1 MKNNFLLILT
11 FFYCTLTW
19 TQIKFEAEVSKNKL
33 GVNENLRID
42 FKMNKDG
49 DNFSPPNFD
58 GFNIVGGPNQSVSNS
73 WINGTRTFSK
83 TYSYFLSP
91 IKRGRFTIGQASI
104 EIEGDIYKTSPVD
117 IQVVEAV
124 DSSASPNSTS
134 TLVDD
139 DIQLVAELSKS
150 NPYLNEPISIV
161 YKLFFSPEINVRNL
175 GEIDSP
181 EFKNFW
187 SQKIDVP
194 RLEIKR
200 SSLNGKSYNYVTW
213 KKTLLYPQKEGK
225 LEINPMT
232 LDVSIDVPT
241 NRRDFFGNIIY
252 TQTSSKVS
260 SNKKVVNVKSLPTEN
275 KPEDFFGAVGDFNIS
290 LNSNKNELKATE
302 SFQVELKISGSGN
315 LKLFS
320 IPDLIVPSS
329 LEKYDPEYSESV
341 KIGLAGMNGN
351 ISNTYTIVPQFQ
363 GKYPIPRVKFS
374 FFNPRLNKYST
385 IFSDE
390 EIVDVYDGPIVSND
404 NSNVAVEDNKIATNP
419 LQFNFIELN
428 SEFDNISKSDR
439 ILDKYITYII
449 ILPIVLIICVFIYLK
464 TNKKSISQSE
474 KNAEEAKKLAYKFL
488 ENAKNDITNTDLFY
502 ISLEKALFNFLKS
515 RFDFQT
521 TEFSKEKIKLKLSKK
536 NIPDSVIDSLIGILN
551 SCEYARYTPSS
562 SIEMKVDYDKAVD
575 VISNIEKSW
584 N

>member
-11 FFYCTLTW
+11 FFYCTLSW

-49 DNFSPPNFD
+49 DNFSPPNFE

-404 NSNVAVEDNKIATNP
+404 NGNVAVEDNKIASNS

-428 SEFDNISKSDR
+428 SEFDNISKSYR

-449 ILPIVLIICVFIYLK
+449 ILPIVLIMCVFIYLK

-474 KNAEEAKKLAYKFL
+474 RNAEEAKKLAYKFL

-562 SIEMKVDYDKAVD
+562 SQEMKVDYDKAVD
-575 VISNIEKSW
+575 VISNIEKS
-584 N
+584 

>member
-1 MKNNFLLILT
+1 MKNKFQTILVLLFCALS
-11 FFYCTLTW
+11 W
-19 TQIKFEAEVSKNKL
+19 SQVKFEAEVSKNKL
-33 GVNENLRID
+33 GVNENLRVD

-49 DNFSPPNFD
+49 DNFSPPSFN

-73 WINGTRTFSK
+73 WINGKRTFSK

-91 IKRGRFTIGQASI
+91 VKRGRFTIGQASI

-124 DSSASPNSTS
+124 DSSASPNNTESS
-134 TLVDD
+134 LVDD
-139 DIQLVAELSKS
+139 DIQLITEVSKRS
-150 NPYLNEPISIV
+150 PYLNEPISIV

-213 KKTLLYPQKEGK
+213 KKTLLYPQKDGR

-260 SNKKVVNVKSLPTEN
+260 SDKQIINVKSLPDEN
-275 KPEDFFGAVGDFNIS
+275 RPEDFAGAVGDFDIS
-290 LNSNKNELKATE
+290 LSSNKTELKATE
-302 SFQVELKISGSGN
+302 SFQLELKVAGTGN

-320 IPDLIVPSS
+320 LPEIIVPSS
-329 LEKYDPEYSESV
+329 LEKYDPEFKENV
-341 KIGLAGMNGN
+341 KIGLSGMNGN

-363 GKYPIPRVKFS
+363 GKYPIPIVKFS
-374 FFNPRLNKYST
+374 YFNPSSKKYVT
-385 IFSDE
+385 IYSDE
-390 EIVDVYDGPIVSND
+390 EIIDVYDGPIVSNENEKNVD
-404 NSNVAVEDNKIATNP
+404 PKINIPTNS
-419 LQFNFIELN
+419 LQFNFIDL
-428 SEFDNISKSDR
+428 KSDFNDIVTTSSLIDR
-439 ILDKYITYII
+439 FRYYLITIPIIII
-449 ILPIVLIICVFIYLK
+449 ILVLIYLRFVK
-464 TNKKSISQSE
+464 DSISSDEKKSKLSR
-474 KNAEEAKKLAYKFL
+474 KLADSFL
-488 ENAKNDITNTDLFY
+488 EIAKNDINNTDLFY

-521 TEFSKEKIKLKLSKK
+521 SEFSKDNIKVKLSDK
-536 NIPDSVIDSLIGILN
+536 NIDGHIIESLIEILK

-562 SIEMKVDYDKAVD
+562 PKEMKADYEKAVE
-575 VISNIEKSW
+575 IIYNIEKS
-584 N
+584 

>member
-1 MKNNFLLILT
+1 
-11 FFYCTLTW
+11 
-19 TQIKFEAEVSKNKL
+19 
-33 GVNENLRID
+33 
-42 FKMNKDG
+42 MNKDG
-49 DNFSPPNFD
+49 DNFSPPNFE

-290 LNSNKNELKATE
+290 LNSNE
-302 SFQVELKISGSGN
+302 
-315 LKLFS
+315 
-320 IPDLIVPSS
+320 
-329 LEKYDPEYSESV
+329 
-341 KIGLAGMNGN
+341 
-351 ISNTYTIVPQFQ
+351 
-363 GKYPIPRVKFS
+363 
-374 FFNPRLNKYST
+374 
-385 IFSDE
+385 
-390 EIVDVYDGPIVSND
+390 
-404 NSNVAVEDNKIATNP
+404 
-419 LQFNFIELN
+419 
-428 SEFDNISKSDR
+428 
-439 ILDKYITYII
+439 
-449 ILPIVLIICVFIYLK
+449 
-464 TNKKSISQSE
+464 
-474 KNAEEAKKLAYKFL
+474 
-488 ENAKNDITNTDLFY
+488 
-502 ISLEKALFNFLKS
+502 
-515 RFDFQT
+515 
-521 TEFSKEKIKLKLSKK
+521 
-536 NIPDSVIDSLIGILN
+536 
-551 SCEYARYTPSS
+551 
-562 SIEMKVDYDKAVD
+562 
-575 VISNIEKSW
+575 
-584 N
+584 

>member
-1 MKNNFLLILT
+1 M
-11 FFYCTLTW
+11 
-19 TQIKFEAEVSKNKL
+19 
-33 GVNENLRID
+33 
-42 FKMNKDG
+42 
-49 DNFSPPNFD
+49 
-58 GFNIVGGPNQSVSNS
+58 
-73 WINGTRTFSK
+73 
-83 TYSYFLSP
+83 
-91 IKRGRFTIGQASI
+91 
-104 EIEGDIYKTSPVD
+104 
-117 IQVVEAV
+117 
-124 DSSASPNSTS
+124 
-134 TLVDD
+134 
-139 DIQLVAELSKS
+139 
-150 NPYLNEPISIV
+150 NEPISIV

-260 SNKKVVNVKSLPTEN
+260 SNKKVVNVKSLPAEN

-390 EIVDVYDGPIVSND
+390 EIVDVYDGPVVSND
-404 NSNVAVEDNKIATNP
+404 NSNVVVEDNKIASNS

-428 SEFDNISKSDR
+428 SEFNTISKSDH
-439 ILDKYITYII
+439 ILDKYINYII
-449 ILPIVLIICVFIYLK
+449 LLPIVLIICVFIYLK

-474 KNAEEAKKLAYKFL
+474 KNAEEAKKLAYNFL

-515 RFDFQT
+515 RFDFRT

-562 SIEMKVDYDKAVD
+562 SGEMKVDYDKAVD
-575 VISNIEKSW
+575 VISNIEKS
-584 N
+584 

>member
-19 TQIKFEAEVSKNKL
+19 TQVKFEAEVSKNKL

-49 DNFSPPNFD
+49 DNFSPPNFE

-91 IKRGRFTIGQASI
+91 IKRGRFKIGQASI

-404 NSNVAVEDNKIATNP
+404 NGNVAFEDNKIASNS

-428 SEFDNISKSDR
+428 SEFDNISKSYR

-449 ILPIVLIICVFIYLK
+449 ILPIVLIMCVFIYLK

-562 SIEMKVDYDKAVD
+562 SKEMKVDYDKAVD
-575 VISNIEKSW
+575 VISNIEKS
-584 N
+584 

>member
-11 FFYCTLTW
+11 FFYCSLTW
-19 TQIKFEAEVSKNKL
+19 TQVKFEAEVSKNKL

-49 DNFSPPNFD
+49 DNFSPPNFE

-390 EIVDVYDGPIVSND
+390 EIVDVYDGPTVSND
-404 NSNVAVEDNKIATNP
+404 NGNVAVEDNKIASNS

-428 SEFDNISKSDR
+428 SEFDNISKSYR

-449 ILPIVLIICVFIYLK
+449 ILPIVLIMCVFIYLK

-562 SIEMKVDYDKAVD
+562 SQEMKVDYDKAVD
-575 VISNIEKSW
+575 VISNIEKS
-584 N
+584 

>member
-11 FFYCTLTW
+11 FFYCTLSW

-49 DNFSPPNFD
+49 DNFSPPNFE

-150 NPYLNEPISIV
+150 NPYLNEPISLV

-404 NSNVAVEDNKIATNP
+404 NGNVAVEDNKIASNS

-449 ILPIVLIICVFIYLK
+449 IFPIVLIMCVFIYLK

-474 KNAEEAKKLAYKFL
+474 RNAEEAKKLAYKFL

-536 NIPDSVIDSLIGILN
+536 NIPNSVIDSLIGILN

-562 SIEMKVDYDKAVD
+562 SQEMKVDYDKAVD
-575 VISNIEKSW
+575 VISNIEKS
-584 N
+584 

>member
-19 TQIKFEAEVSKNKL
+19 TQVKFEAEVSKNKL

-49 DNFSPPNFD
+49 DNFSPPNFE

-404 NSNVAVEDNKIATNP
+404 NGNVAVEDNKISSNS

-562 SIEMKVDYDKAVD
+562 SKETKVDYDKAVD
-575 VISNIEKSW
+575 VISNIEKS
-584 N
+584 

>member
-19 TQIKFEAEVSKNKL
+19 TQVKFEAEVSKNKL

-49 DNFSPPNFD
+49 DNFSPRL
-58 GFNIVGGPNQSVSNS
+58 GFGAS
-73 WINGTRTFSK
+73 RTMQIAQK
-83 TYSYFLSP
+83 LYQ
-91 IKRGRFTIGQASI
+91 GI

-252 TQTSSKVS
+252 TQTSIKVS

-404 NSNVAVEDNKIATNP
+404 NGNYVC
-419 LQFNFIELN
+419 F
-428 SEFDNISKSDR
+428 
-439 ILDKYITYII
+439 
-449 ILPIVLIICVFIYLK
+449 YLFENQK
-464 TNKKSISQSE
+464 E
-474 KNAEEAKKLAYKFL
+474 VYFAK
-488 ENAKNDITNTDLFY
+488 
-502 ISLEKALFNFLKS
+502 
-515 RFDFQT
+515 
-521 TEFSKEKIKLKLSKK
+521 
-536 NIPDSVIDSLIGILN
+536 
-551 SCEYARYTPSS
+551 
-562 SIEMKVDYDKAVD
+562 
-575 VISNIEKSW
+575 
-584 N
+584 

>member
-1 MKNNFLLILT
+1 MKNKFQFILVLLLCT
-11 FFYCTLTW
+11 FSW
-19 TQIKFEAEVSKNKL
+19 SQVKFETEVSKNKL
-33 GVNENLRID
+33 GVNENLRVD

-49 DNFSPPNFD
+49 DNFSPPNFN

-73 WINGTRTFSK
+73 WINGNRTFSK
-83 TYSYFLSP
+83 TYTYFLSP
-91 IKRGRFTIGQASI
+91 VKRGRFTIGQASI

-124 DSSASPNSTS
+124 DSSLSPNNTES
-134 TLVDD
+134 LVDD
-139 DIQLVAELSKS
+139 DIQLITEVSKRS
-150 NPYLNEPISIV
+150 PYLNEPISIV

-213 KKTLLYPQKEGK
+213 KKTLLYPQKDGS

-260 SNKKVVNVKSLPTEN
+260 STKQTINVKSLPEEN
-275 KPEDFFGAVGDFNIS
+275 RPEDFLGAVGDFNIS
-290 LNSNKNELKATE
+290 LKSNKTELKATE
-302 SFQVELKISGSGN
+302 SFQLELRVAGTGN

-320 IPDLIVPSS
+320 LPDIIVPSS
-329 LEKYDPEYSESV
+329 LEKYDPEFKENV
-341 KIGLAGMNGN
+341 NIGLSGMNGN

-363 GKYPIPRVKFS
+363 GKYPIPIIKFS
-374 FFNPRLNKYST
+374 FFNPSLKKYVT
-385 IFSDE
+385 IYTGE
-390 EIVDVYDGPIVSND
+390 EIVDVYDGPVVSNENEKNINQKINIPT
-404 NSNVAVEDNKIATNP
+404 NS
-419 LQFNFIELN
+419 LQFNFIELD
-428 SEFDNISKSDR
+428 SDFEDISD
-439 ILDKYITYII
+439 
-449 ILPIVLIICVFIYLK
+449 
-464 TNKKSISQSE
+464 KKSTVESVLYYLVSFPLVVLLLILFYLRFSKDSMTSDE
-474 KNAEEAKKLAYKFL
+474 KKSKLSRKLADSFL
-488 ENAKNDITNTDLFY
+488 EVAKNDINNTDLFY

-521 TEFSKEKIKLKLSKK
+521 SEFSKNNIKVKLSKK
-536 NIPDSVIDSLIGILN
+536 NIENNVIESLIEILK

-562 SIEMKVDYDKAVD
+562 PKEMKDDYEKAVE
-575 VISNIEKSW
+575 IIYNIEKS
-584 N
+584 

>member
-1 MKNNFLLILT
+1 MKNKFQFILVLLLCT
-11 FFYCTLTW
+11 FSW
-19 TQIKFEAEVSKNKL
+19 SQVKFETEVSKNKL
-33 GVNENLRID
+33 GVNENLRVD

-49 DNFSPPNFD
+49 DNFSPPNFN

-73 WINGTRTFSK
+73 WINGNRTFSK
-83 TYSYFLSP
+83 TYTYFLSP
-91 IKRGRFTIGQASI
+91 VKRGRFTIGQASI

-124 DSSASPNSTS
+124 DSSLSPNNTES
-134 TLVDD
+134 LVDD
-139 DIQLVAELSKS
+139 DIQLITEVSKRS
-150 NPYLNEPISIV
+150 PYLNEPISIV

-213 KKTLLYPQKEGK
+213 KKTLLYPQKDGS

-260 SNKKVVNVKSLPTEN
+260 STKQTINVKSLPEEN
-275 KPEDFFGAVGDFNIS
+275 RPEDFLGAVGDFNIS
-290 LNSNKNELKATE
+290 LKSNKTELKATE
-302 SFQVELKISGSGN
+302 SFQLELRVAGTGN

-320 IPDLIVPSS
+320 LPDIIVPSS
-329 LEKYDPEYSESV
+329 LEKYDPEFKENV
-341 KIGLAGMNGN
+341 NIGLSGMNGN

-363 GKYPIPRVKFS
+363 GKYPIPIIKFS
-374 FFNPRLNKYST
+374 FFNPSLKKYVT
-385 IFSDE
+385 IYTGE
-390 EIVDVYDGPIVSND
+390 EIVDVYDGPVVSNENEKNID
-404 NSNVAVEDNKIATNP
+404 QKINIPTNS
-419 LQFNFIELN
+419 LQFNFIELD
-428 SEFDNISKSDR
+428 SDFEDISD
-439 ILDKYITYII
+439 
-449 ILPIVLIICVFIYLK
+449 
-464 TNKKSISQSE
+464 KKSTVESVLYYLVSFPLVVLLLILFYLRFSKDSMTSDE
-474 KNAEEAKKLAYKFL
+474 KKSKLSRKLADSFL
-488 ENAKNDITNTDLFY
+488 EVAKNDINNTDLFY

-521 TEFSKEKIKLKLSKK
+521 SEFSKNNIKVKLSKK
-536 NIPDSVIDSLIGILN
+536 NIENNVIESLIEILK

-562 SIEMKVDYDKAVD
+562 PKEMKDDYEKAVE
-575 VISNIEKSW
+575 IIYNIEKS
-584 N
+584 